1 MEIKSEDELR
11 SQRFLS
17 MLMILCSYRTPM
29 KITEARKFSVY
40 RNTSIYYV
48 CPRCKITLERDF
60 MNFCD
65 RCGQCLDWKGYRKAK
80 VIPNGTNFEK

>member
-1 MEIKSEDELR
+1 MEIKSEEELR

-29 KITEARKFSVY
+29 KIIESKKFPVY
-40 RNTSIYYV
+40 KDTSIYYV
-48 CPRCKITLERDF
+48 CPRCKITLEREF

-80 VIPNGTNFEK
+80 VIPNGTIFEK